1 MGVWPVR
8 RILVTGSRNWK
19 DRRTIWTA
27 LETEYLVAPRGII
40 VVHGAAEGA
49 DDIAD
54 RWAWCAKQMGRV
66 VDVEAHPPDYDKF
79 GIRAPLRRNRE
90 MAELGAFV
98 CLAFPLEGG
107 TGTRHMMS
115 RAMAAGIE
123 VINHGYQPYTQQ
135 AREFVAAYG

>member
-1 MGVWPVR
+1 MR
-8 RILVTGSRNWK
+8 RILVTGSRKWA
-19 DRRTIWTA
+19 DRRAIWTA
-27 LETEYLVAPRGII
+27 LEGEYLVAPKGIV

-54 RWAWCAKQMGRV
+54 RWAWGSKQMGRL
-66 VDVEAHPPDYDKF
+66 VEVETHPPDYVKY
-79 GIRAPLRRNRE
+79 GRKRAPLVRNKE
-90 MAELGAFV
+90 MAELGAHV

-115 RAMAAGIE
+115 RAISAGIE
-123 VINHGYQPYTQQ
+123 VINYGYQPYTQQ

>member
-1 MGVWPVR
+1 MR
-8 RILVTGSRNWK
+8 RILVTGSRDWK
-19 DRRTIWTA
+19 NRRAIWTA
-27 LETEYLVAPRGII
+27 LEAEYLVAPRGIV

-54 RWAWCAKQMGRV
+54 RWAWCAKQMGRLV
-66 VDVEAHPPDYDKF
+66 RAEAHPPDYAKY
-79 GIRAPLRRNRE
+79 GRKRAPLVRNKE
-90 MAELGAFV
+90 MAELGAYV

-115 RAMAAGIE
+115 RAISAGIE
-123 VINHGYQPYTQQ
+123 VINYGYQPYTQQ

>member
-1 MGVWPVR
+1 
-8 RILVTGSRNWK
+8 
-19 DRRTIWTA
+19 
-27 LETEYLVAPRGII
+27 
-40 VVHGAAEGA
+40 
-49 DDIAD
+49 
-54 RWAWCAKQMGRV
+54 MGRV
-66 VDVEAHPPDYDKF
+66 VDVEAHPPDYDKHARN
-79 GIRAPLRRNRE
+79 RAPLVRNKE